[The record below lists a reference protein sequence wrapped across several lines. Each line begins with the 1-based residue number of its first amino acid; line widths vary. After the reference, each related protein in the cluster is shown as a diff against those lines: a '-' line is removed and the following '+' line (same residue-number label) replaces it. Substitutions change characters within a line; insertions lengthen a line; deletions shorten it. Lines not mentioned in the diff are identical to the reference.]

1 MNHMSRN
8 GMPTFA
14 EILAAHRETDPEKQM
29 IAFAILDLKRQGAIA
44 RSRTRK
50 SRIAAIEAEHQRY
63 EAKEAAD
70 RAWGVQQDIRI
81 KQLQA
86 AMRSGAISTR
96 NRGW

>member
-29 IAFAILDLKRQGAIA
+29 IAFAILDLKRTGAII
-44 RSRTRK
+44 RSQNRK
-50 SRIAAIEAEHQRY
+50 KRIAAIEAEHQRV
-63 EAKEAAD
+63 ETKEAAD
-70 RAWGVQQDIRI
+70 RAWGVQQNARI
-81 KQLQA
+81 QEIQA
-86 AMRSGAISTR
+86 QMRSGALSTR